1 MGKAESGQVMFD
13 NAIWLTANDDDF
25 QYFDKDITDLRNAGF
40 DMSKLEEYFLTI
52 KENKESR
59 NRNWS
64 KTLELYVQGV
74 EALNEEKKAEAKTKF
89 KEALAVF
96 ATTPEGQQRLGY
108 VVSYVIATNYY
119 NLGDSTNYMPLLNR
133 TSAYMNENSTTST
146 MINLHIATMLGEH
159 YYTYG
164 DVSKSFETL
173 SAAIEHLSQ
182 IIKYNYLTYHKAMF
196 LTQYSISANAVG
208 NIAEARDGAN
218 LLTEIVNSGFDE
230 WYQTNGYLLQA
241 QAWGQDAAKAK
252 EFYQKAHDMAA
263 ENGFEDLK
271 NSIAENLK

>member
-1 MGKAESGQVMFD
+1 
-13 NAIWLTANDDDF
+13 
-25 QYFDKDITDLRNAGF
+25 
-40 DMSKLEEYFLTI
+40 
-52 KENKESR
+52 
-59 NRNWS
+59 
-64 KTLELYVQGV
+64 
-74 EALNEEKKAEAKTKF
+74 
-89 KEALAVF
+89 
-96 ATTPEGQQRLGY
+96 
-108 VVSYVIATNYY
+108 
-119 NLGDSTNYMPLLNR
+119 
-133 TSAYMNENSTTST
+133 MNENSKTST

-164 DVSKSFETL
+164 DAAKSFETL

-208 NIAEARDGAN
+208 NVTEARDGAN
-218 LLTEIVNSGFDE
+218 LLTEIKNSGYDE

-271 NSIAENLK
+271 NSIADNLK

>member
-1 MGKAESGQVMFD
+1 
-13 NAIWLTANDDDF
+13 
-25 QYFDKDITDLRNAGF
+25 
-40 DMSKLEEYFLTI
+40 
-52 KENKESR
+52 
-59 NRNWS
+59 
-64 KTLELYVQGV
+64 
-74 EALNEEKKAEAKTKF
+74 
-89 KEALAVF
+89 
-96 ATTPEGQQRLGY
+96 
-108 VVSYVIATNYY
+108 
-119 NLGDSTNYMPLLNR
+119 
-133 TSAYMNENSTTST
+133 
-146 MINLHIATMLGEH
+146 MINIHFATMLGEH
-159 YYTYG
+159 YFTYG
-164 DVSKSFETL
+164 DAAKSFEIL
-173 SAAIEHLSQ
+173 SGAITHLSQ
-182 IIKYNYLTYHKAMF
+182 IIKYNYLTYHKAQF